1 MIIAVV
7 GPTGVGKTKMSVEL
21 AKYYNA
27 FVVNADAVQ
36 VYREMDIGSAKV
48 KEEEKDGVKHYLFD
62 IKNPDEEYT
71 VKDYQKDAR
80 DILDKNKGKNIIF
93 CGGTGLYLSAALM
106 DYRFYDDE
114 ADDSYDDLTNEELY
128 KMVMEKNP
136 NLQVDPH
143 NRVRLIRALNRK
155 DMPVVEPKLLYENV
169 IFIGLTTQR
178 DKLYDIINAR
188 VDEMFTSGLVDE
200 VRGLLKKYPSSRV
213 LNSAIGYKEVIGYL
227 NNAYDLESAKELI
240 KKNSRHYAKRQYTWF
255 NNKMNVTWFSVNYDN
270 FNETIKE
277 VIDYI
282 DEIKN
287 K

>member
-27 FVVNADAVQ
+27 FVVNSDAVQ

-114 ADDSYDDLTNEELY
+114 ADDSYDDLTNEKLY

-169 IFIGLTTQR
+169 IIIGLTTQR

-200 VRGLLKKYPSSRV
+200 VRRLIKKYPSSRV

-255 NNKMNVTWFSVNYDN
+255 NNKMNVTWFSINYDN

-282 DEIKN
+282 DEIK

>member
-27 FVVNADAVQ
+27 FVVNSDAVQ

-114 ADDSYDDLTNEELY
+114 ADDSYDDLTNEKLY

-169 IFIGLTTQR
+169 IIIGLTTQR

-200 VRGLLKKYPSSRV
+200 VRSLLKKYPSSRV

-255 NNKMNVTWFSVNYDN
+255 NNKMNVTWFSINYDN

-282 DEIKN
+282 DEIK

>member
-1 MIIAVV
+1 MIIAIV

-114 ADDSYDDLTNEELY
+114 ADDSYDDLTNEKLY

-169 IFIGLTTQR
+169 IIIGLTTQR

-200 VRGLLKKYPSSRV
+200 VRSLLKKYPSSRV

-255 NNKMNVTWFSVNYDN
+255 NNKMNVTWFSINYDN

-282 DEIKN
+282 DEIK